1 MKSFEDIR
9 SQLEAL
15 KPMLKKRFKV
25 EAIEVFGSYAR
36 KEATEGS
43 DIDLLVTYSTTDY
56 DYFTILGLKKY
67 LRRKLHMKVDIVSK
81 EFLNKHIKDE
91 ILKEAIPV

>member
-1 MKSFEDIR
+1 MRSLDEVK
-9 SQLEAL
+9 SQLETL
-15 KPMLKKRFKV
+15 KPTLKRRFKV
-25 EAIEVFGSYAR
+25 ETLEIFGSYAR
-36 KEATEGS
+36 KEAMARS

-56 DYFTILGLKKY
+56 DYFTILGLKNY
-67 LRRKLHMKVDIVSK
+67 LRRKLNIKVDVVSK